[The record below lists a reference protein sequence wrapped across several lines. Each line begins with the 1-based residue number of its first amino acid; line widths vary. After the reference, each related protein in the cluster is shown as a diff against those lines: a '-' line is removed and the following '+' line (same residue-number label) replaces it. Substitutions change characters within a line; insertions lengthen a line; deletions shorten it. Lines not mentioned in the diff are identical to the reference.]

1 MFNIVIRFILCGLKD
16 IPLTLLVVYPMSDP
30 FFKIRPSKR
39 SNPEARTTLD
49 TVHQHYLSKAKDIGE
64 QLSTLEDKHESLIN
78 TYNDEV
84 NDIERYRLE
93 NNIKE
98 VKDKINAIDKKNAI
112 FDYFLDTGDLLFQY
126 YDIQERINRGADN
139 IISVADRARPGSVFE
154 ALENA
159 SRQDAGESK
168 MVANTNSHIK
178 EGGDSLRRDALL
190 DQYLQRMDPMYNRP
204 SINSNDSSFV
214 CDACGEDMKVSV
226 NDATVSCPECGYHKL
241 ILMDSD
247 KPSYKDPPR
256 EVSYYAYK
264 RINHFNEWLAQFQAK
279 ESTEIPEEVFE
290 NIQGQIYKERLQA
303 SSLNR
308 NKIREILKKLKYNSY
323 YEHVPHILSRLN
335 GNTAPVMDR
344 EIEEKLRYLF
354 KEIQPSFQKHCPA
367 ERSNFL
373 SYSYVLYKLCEL
385 LELDKFLPC
394 FPLLKNRDKLYAQ
407 DKIWEKICKD
417 LQWEFIRSI

>member
-1 MFNIVIRFILCGLKD
+1 
-16 IPLTLLVVYPMSDP
+16 MSDP

-49 TVHQHYLSKAKDIGE
+49 TVHQHYLSKIKDVGE
-64 QLSTLEDKHESLIN
+64 QIAVWKDQQHQLQEKLQQETEEMQ
-78 TYNDEV
+78 
-84 NDIERYRLE
+84 RYRIE
-93 NNIKE
+93 QDIKE
-98 VKDKINAIDKKNAI
+98 IQQKINQVDKKDAM
-112 FDYFLDTGDLLFQY
+112 FDYFLQTGDLLFQY
-126 YDIQERINRGADN
+126 YDIQERIHRGADN
-139 IISVADRARPGSVFE
+139 VISVADRARPGSVFE

-159 SRQDAGESK
+159 SKQDISDG
-168 MVANTNSHIK
+168 VAPAPVAAVAQPPTQNK
-178 EGGDSLRRDALL
+178 EETLGRDQLL
-190 DQYLQRMDPMYNRP
+190 DQYLQRMDPHYNRP
-204 SINSNDSSFV
+204 SHALNDTSFQ
-214 CDACGEDMKVSV
+214 CDGCGEDMKVSV
-226 NDATVSCPECGYHKL
+226 NDATISCPECGFHKL

-290 NIQGQIYKERLQA
+290 AIQTQIKKERLQA

-308 NKIREILKKLKYNSY
+308 TKIREILKKLKFNSY

-335 GNTAPVMDR
+335 GHTAPVMDR
-344 EIEEKLRYLF
+344 ETEEKLRYLF

-367 ERSNFL
+367 DRSNFL

-385 LELDKFLPC
+385 LELDGFLHC

-417 LQWEFIRSI
+417 LQWEFYRSI

>member
-1 MFNIVIRFILCGLKD
+1 
-16 IPLTLLVVYPMSDP
+16 MSDP

-49 TVHQHYLSKAKDIGE
+49 TVHQHYLSKVKDTSE
-64 QLSTLEDKHESLIN
+64 HVSTLKE
-78 TYNDEV
+78 TYSNLMASYKAEQ
-84 NDIERYRLE
+84 NDIERYRIEQEL
-93 NNIKE
+93 KTTK
-98 VKDKINAIDKKNAI
+98 VKLDATDEKGAV
-112 FDYFLDTGDLLFQY
+112 FDYYLQTGDLLFQY
-126 YDIQERINRGADN
+126 YDIQDRINRGADN
-139 IISVADRARPGSVFE
+139 VIHVADRARPGSVFE

-159 SRQDAGESK
+159 SKQDISGVKLQAPSNSYSK
-168 MVANTNSHIK
+168 DHG
-178 EGGDSLRRDALL
+178 GGDTLRRDALL
-190 DQYLQRMDPMYNRP
+190 DQYLQRMDPHYNRP
-204 SINSNDSSFV
+204 SMHSLNDTSFI
-214 CDACGEDMKVSV
+214 CDACGEDMKISI
-226 NDATVSCPECGYHKL
+226 NDATVSCPHCGFHKL

-256 EVSYYAYK
+256 EISYYAYK

-290 NIQGQIYKERLQA
+290 NIQGQIKKERIQP

-308 NKIREILKKLKYNSY
+308 SKIREILKKLKYNSY

-335 GNTAPVMDR
+335 GHTAPVMDR
-344 EIEEKLRYLF
+344 ETEEKLRYLF

-385 LELDKFLPC
+385 LDLDDFLHC

-407 DKIWEKICKD
+407 DKIWEKICRD
-417 LQWEFIRSI
+417 LKWEFIRSI

>member
-1 MFNIVIRFILCGLKD
+1 M
-16 IPLTLLVVYPMSDP
+16 PYYSTWMSDP

-64 QLSTLEDKHESLIN
+64 QLTTLEHRRESLIN

-84 NDIERYRLE
+84 NDIERFRLE
-93 NNIKE
+93 NHIKD
-98 VKDKINAIDKKNAI
+98 VKCKINAIDEKNAI

-139 IISVADRARPGSVFE
+139 VISVADRARPGSVFE

-168 MVANTNSHIK
+168 MVTNTNSHIK

-279 ESTEIPEEVFE
+279 ESTEIPDEVFE

>member
-1 MFNIVIRFILCGLKD
+1 
-16 IPLTLLVVYPMSDP
+16 MSDP

-49 TVHQHYLSKAKDIGE
+49 TVHQHYLSKVKDTSD
-64 QLSTLEDKHESLIN
+64 QVSTLKEAYSNLVTSYKSEQ
-78 TYNDEV
+78 

-93 NNIKE
+93 QE
-98 VKDKINAIDKKNAI
+98 LKITKLKLDATDEKGAV
-112 FDYFLDTGDLLFQY
+112 FDYYLQTGDLLFQY
-126 YDIQERINRGADN
+126 YDIQDRINRGADN
-139 IISVADRARPGSVFE
+139 VIHVADRARPGSVFE

-159 SRQDAGESK
+159 SRQDISGTKVQAPSNSYSK
-168 MVANTNSHIK
+168 
-178 EGGDSLRRDALL
+178 EQGGDTLRRDALL
-190 DQYLQRMDPMYNRP
+190 DQYLQRMDPHYNRP
-204 SINSNDSSFV
+204 SMHSLNDTSFI
-214 CDACGEDMKVSV
+214 CDACGEDMKISI
-226 NDATVSCPECGYHKL
+226 NDATVSCPHCGFHKL

-256 EVSYYAYK
+256 EISYYAYK

-290 NIQGQIYKERLQA
+290 NIQGQIKKERIQP

-308 NKIREILKKLKYNSY
+308 SKIREILKKLKYNSY

-335 GNTAPVMDR
+335 GHTAPVMDR
-344 EIEEKLRYLF
+344 ETEEKLRYLF

-385 LELDKFLPC
+385 LDLDDFLHC

-407 DKIWEKICKD
+407 DKIWEKICRD
-417 LQWEFIRSI
+417 LKWEFIRSI

>member
-1 MFNIVIRFILCGLKD
+1 M
-16 IPLTLLVVYPMSDP
+16 TDP

-49 TVHQHYLSKAKDIGE
+49 SVHQHYLSKAKDVHE
-64 QLSTLEDKHESLIN
+64 QIMILKDLYSNLQTQYNTTED
-78 TYNDEV
+78 
-84 NDIERYRLE
+84 DIEHFRLE
-93 NNIKE
+93 QEMKE
-98 VKDKINAIDKKNAI
+98 VKGKMDAIDQSGGVFN
-112 FDYFLDTGDLLFQY
+112 YYLQNGELLFQY
-126 YDIQERINRGADN
+126 YDIQDRIHRGADN
-139 IISVADRARPGSVFE
+139 VVLVGDRARPGSVFE

-159 SRQDAGESK
+159 SKDDLENQVVHVRE
-168 MVANTNSHIK
+168 H
-178 EGGDSLRRDALL
+178 GGDTLRRDQLL
-190 DQYLQRMDPMYNRP
+190 DIYLQRMDPNYNRA
-204 SINSNDSSFV
+204 NMNNVNDSSFV
-214 CDACGEDMKVSV
+214 CDACGEDMKISI
-226 NDATVSCPECGYHKL
+226 NDATVSCPHCGFHKL

-279 ESTEIPEEVFE
+279 ETTEIPEEVFD
-290 NIQGQIYKERLQA
+290 NIQAQLKKERIHA

-308 NKIREILKKLKYNSY
+308 SKIREILKKLKYNSF

-335 GNTAPVMDR
+335 GHTAPIMDR
-344 EIEEKLRYLF
+344 EMEEKLRYLF

-385 LELDKFLPC
+385 LELDDFLHC

>member
-1 MFNIVIRFILCGLKD
+1 
-16 IPLTLLVVYPMSDP
+16 MSDP

-49 TVHQHYLSKAKDIGE
+49 TVHQHYLSKIKDVGE
-64 QLSTLEDKHESLIN
+64 QITVWKDQQHVIQDKLNQE
-78 TYNDEV
+78 TE
-84 NDIERYRLE
+84 EMQRYRFE
-93 NNIKE
+93 QDIKE
-98 VKDKINAIDKKNAI
+98 IQQKINHVDKKDAM
-112 FDYFLDTGDLLFQY
+112 FDYFLQTGDLLFQY
-126 YDIQERINRGADN
+126 YDIQDRINRGADN
-139 IISVADRARPGSVFE
+139 VISVADRARPGSVFE

-159 SRQDAGESK
+159 SRQDSSGTHLLPAPIAHPSYSQSSK
-168 MVANTNSHIK
+168 SHGHK
-178 EGGDSLRRDALL
+178 EETLGRDQLL
-190 DQYLQRMDPMYNRP
+190 DQYLQRMDPHYNRP
-204 SINSNDSSFV
+204 SHALNDTSFQ
-214 CDACGEDMKVSV
+214 CDGCGEDMKVSV
-226 NDATVSCPECGYHKL
+226 NDATISCPECGFHKL

-264 RINHFNEWLAQFQAK
+264 RINHFNECLAQFQAK

-290 NIQGQIYKERLQA
+290 AILNQIKKERLQA

-308 NKIREILKKLKYNSY
+308 TKIREILKKLKFNSY

-335 GNTAPVMDR
+335 GHTAPVMDR
-344 EIEEKLRYLF
+344 ETEEKLRYLF

-367 ERSNFL
+367 DRSNFL

-385 LELDKFLPC
+385 LELDRFLHC

-417 LQWEFIRSI
+417 LQWEFYRSI

>member
-1 MFNIVIRFILCGLKD
+1 M
-16 IPLTLLVVYPMSDP
+16 TDP
-30 FFKIRPSKR
+30 FFKIRPSRR
-39 SNPEARTTLD
+39 SNPESRTTLD
-49 TVHQHYLSKAKDIGE
+49 TVHQHNLSKIRGLDQDIKDMKSQTNQLLEQYRGE
-64 QLSTLEDKHESLIN
+64 TS
-78 TYNDEV
+78 
-84 NDIERYRLE
+84 DIERYKLE
-93 NNIKE
+93 KEIK
-98 VKDKINAIDKKNAI
+98 VIQNKLYSVDKESAI
-112 FDYFLDTGDLLFQY
+112 FDYFLDNGDLLFLY
-126 YDIQERINRGADN
+126 YDIQDRINQGADN
-139 IISVADRARPGSVFE
+139 VVHMADRARPGSVFE

-159 SRQDAGESK
+159 SKQDLSGVRLSNMGGAHGY
-168 MVANTNSHIK
+168 SHGNGHGHG
-178 EGGDSLRRDALL
+178 GGDTLRRDAIL
-190 DQYLQRMDPMYNRP
+190 DQYLQRTDPQYNRP
-204 SINSNDSSFV
+204 TIQCLNDTSFV
-214 CDACGEDMKVSV
+214 CDACGEDMRVSV
-226 NDATVSCPECGYHKL
+226 NDATVSCPECGFHKL

-290 NIQGQIYKERLQA
+290 NIENQIKKERLQA

-308 NKIREILKKLKYNSY
+308 SKIREILKKLKYNSF
-323 YEHVPHILSRLN
+323 YEHVPHIMSRLN

-344 EIEEKLRYLF
+344 ETEEKLRYLF
-354 KEIQPSFQKHCPA
+354 KEIQPSFQKHCPSD
-367 ERSNFL
+367 RSNFL

-385 LELDKFLPC
+385 LELDGFLHC

>member
-1 MFNIVIRFILCGLKD
+1 MNG
-16 IPLTLLVVYPMSDP
+16 P

-49 TVHQHYLSKAKDIGE
+49 TVHQHYLTKIKDSTENVQMLRNKHTALTGE
-64 QLSTLEDKHESLIN
+64 YKKEHS
-78 TYNDEV
+78 
-84 NDIERYRLE
+84 DIERYQIEQEL
-93 NNIKE
+93 KE
-98 VKDKINAIDKKNAI
+98 TKGKLDSIDEKGAVY
-112 FDYFLDTGDLLFQY
+112 DYYLQTGDLLFQY
-126 YDIQERINRGADN
+126 YDIQDRINRGADN

-159 SRQDAGESK
+159 SRQDISGGKVQAPSNSYSHTSK
-168 MVANTNSHIK
+168 EH
-178 EGGDSLRRDALL
+178 GGDTLRRDALL
-190 DQYLQRMDPMYNRP
+190 DQYLQRMDPHYSRP
-204 SINSNDSSFV
+204 SMHALNDTSFM
-214 CDACGEDMKVSV
+214 CDACGEDMKISI
-226 NDATVSCPECGYHKL
+226 NDATVSCPHCGFHKL

-290 NIQGQIYKERLQA
+290 HIQEQIKKERLQA

-308 NKIREILKKLKYNSY
+308 SKIREILKKLKYNSF

-335 GNTAPVMDR
+335 GHTAPVMGR
-344 EIEEKLRYLF
+344 ETEEKLRYLF

-385 LELDKFLPC
+385 LELDDFLHC

>member
-1 MFNIVIRFILCGLKD
+1 M
-16 IPLTLLVVYPMSDP
+16 TDP
-30 FFKIRPSKR
+30 FFQIRPSKR

-49 TVHQHYLSKAKDIGE
+49 TVHTHYLTKAKDIGE
-64 QLSTLEDKHESLIN
+64 QVSNWKEHHATLL
-78 TYNDEV
+78 DEFQRETS
-84 NDIERYRLE
+84 DIEKYRLE
-93 NNIKE
+93 QDIKD
-98 VKDKINAIDKKNAI
+98 VKHKIDSTDERGTVY
-112 FDYFLDTGDLLFQY
+112 DYYLQTGDLLFQY
-126 YDIQERINRGADN
+126 YDIQDRINRGADN

-159 SRQDAGESK
+159 SKQDSSGSRVSSVNYLVRDSK
-168 MVANTNSHIK
+168 
-178 EGGDSLRRDALL
+178 GDTLRRDALL
-190 DQYLQRMDPMYNRP
+190 DQYLQRMDPLYNRP
-204 SINSNDSSFV
+204 SMHALNDTSFV
-214 CDACGEDMKVSV
+214 CDACGGDMKISV
-226 NDATVSCPECGYHKL
+226 NDATVSCPECGFHKL

-256 EVSYYAYK
+256 EISYYAYK

-290 NIQGQIYKERLQA
+290 NIQGQIKKERIQP

-308 NKIREILKKLKYNSY
+308 SKIREILKKLKYNSY

-335 GNTAPVMDR
+335 GHTAPVMDR
-344 EIEEKLRYLF
+344 ETEEKLRYLF

-367 ERSNFL
+367 DRSNFL

-385 LELDKFLPC
+385 LELDDFLHC

>member
-1 MFNIVIRFILCGLKD
+1 
-16 IPLTLLVVYPMSDP
+16 MSDP

-49 TVHQHYLSKAKDIGE
+49 TVHQHYLTKIKDIGE
-64 QLSTLEDKHESLIN
+64 QISSWKTEHGQLNSEYQNETS
-78 TYNDEV
+78 
-84 NDIERYRLE
+84 DIERYRLE
-93 NNIKE
+93 QDMKE
-98 VKDKINAIDKKNAI
+98 VKNKIDGVDQKNALY
-112 FDYFLDTGDLLFQY
+112 DYFLDTGDLLFQY
-126 YDIQERINRGADN
+126 YDIQDRINRGADN
-139 IISVADRARPGSVFE
+139 IVNVGDRARPGSVFE

-159 SRQDAGESK
+159 SRQDISGSRILGNTIVQARES
-168 MVANTNSHIK
+168 
-178 EGGDSLRRDALL
+178 GGDTLRRDALL
-190 DQYLQRMDPMYNRP
+190 DQYLQRMDPHYNRP
-204 SINSNDSSFV
+204 SIHALNDTSFV

-226 NDATVSCPECGYHKL
+226 NDATVSCPECGFHKL

-279 ESTEIPEEVFE
+279 ESTEIPEEVFD
-290 NIQGQIYKERLQA
+290 NIQAQIKKERIQP

-308 NKIREILKKLKYNSY
+308 SKIREILKKLKYNSY

-335 GNTAPVMDR
+335 GHTAPVMDR
-344 EIEEKLRYLF
+344 ETEEKLRYLF

-385 LELDKFLPC
+385 LELDDFLHC

>member
-1 MFNIVIRFILCGLKD
+1 M
-16 IPLTLLVVYPMSDP
+16 TDP
-30 FFKIRPSKR
+30 FFRIRPSKR

-49 TVHQHYLSKAKDIGE
+49 SVHQHYLSKAKDVHE
-64 QLSTLEDKHESLIN
+64 QVARLKGQYSNLQEQYN
-78 TYNDEV
+78 TSQ
-84 NDIERYRLE
+84 NDIERFRLE
-93 NNIKE
+93 QEIKQIRA
-98 VKDKINAIDKKNAI
+98 KIESVDENGGVFN
-112 FDYFLDTGDLLFQY
+112 YYLQNGELLFQY
-126 YDIQERINRGADN
+126 YDIQDRIHRGADN
-139 IISVADRARPGSVFE
+139 VVLVGDRARPGSVFE

-159 SRQDAGESK
+159 SKDDLENQVVHVRE
-168 MVANTNSHIK
+168 H
-178 EGGDSLRRDALL
+178 GGDTLRRDQLL
-190 DQYLQRMDPMYNRP
+190 DIYLQRMDPNYNRANM
-204 SINSNDSSFV
+204 NSVNDSSFV
-214 CDACGEDMKVSV
+214 CDACGEDMKISI
-226 NDATVSCPECGYHKL
+226 NDATVSCPHCGFHKL

-279 ESTEIPEEVFE
+279 ETTEIPEEVFE
-290 NIQGQIYKERLQA
+290 NIQAQLKKERIHA

-308 NKIREILKKLKYNSY
+308 SKIREILKKLKYNSF

-335 GNTAPVMDR
+335 GHTAPIMDR
-344 EIEEKLRYLF
+344 EMEEKLRYLF

-385 LELDKFLPC
+385 LELDDFLHC

>member
-1 MFNIVIRFILCGLKD
+1 MN
-16 IPLTLLVVYPMSDP
+16 DP

-49 TVHQHYLSKAKDIGE
+49 TVHQHYLSKIKDSTEHVHMLKNKQAALTGE
-64 QLSTLEDKHESLIN
+64 YKKEHT
-78 TYNDEV
+78 
-84 NDIERYRLE
+84 DIERYQIEQELKETRGKLE
-93 NNIKE
+93 S
-98 VKDKINAIDKKNAI
+98 IDEKGAV
-112 FDYFLDTGDLLFQY
+112 FDYYLQTGDLLFQY
-126 YDIQERINRGADN
+126 YDIQDRINRGADN
-139 IISVADRARPGSVFE
+139 IISVGDRARPGSVFE

-159 SRQDAGESK
+159 SRQDISGARVQAPHRE
-168 MVANTNSHIK
+168 H
-178 EGGDSLRRDALL
+178 GGDNLRRDALL
-190 DQYLQRMDPMYNRP
+190 DQYLQRMDPHYSRP
-204 SINSNDSSFV
+204 SMHALNDTSFM
-214 CDACGEDMKVSV
+214 CDACGEDMKISI
-226 NDATVSCPECGYHKL
+226 NDATVSCPHCGFHKL

-290 NIQGQIYKERLQA
+290 HIQDQIKKERLQA

-308 NKIREILKKLKYNSY
+308 SKIREILKKLKYNSF

-335 GNTAPVMDR
+335 GHTAPVMGR
-344 EIEEKLRYLF
+344 ETEEKLRYLF
-354 KEIQPSFQKHCPA
+354 KEIQPSFQKHCPV

-385 LELDKFLPC
+385 LELDDFLPC

>member
-1 MFNIVIRFILCGLKD
+1 
-16 IPLTLLVVYPMSDP
+16 MSDP

-49 TVHQHYLSKAKDIGE
+49 TVHQHYLSKVKDTNE
-64 QLSTLEDKHESLIN
+64 QVSTLKNSYSTLVG
-78 TYNDEV
+78 TYRVEQCDV
-84 NDIERYRLE
+84 ERYRLE
-93 NNIKE
+93 QEIKT
-98 VKDKINAIDKKNAI
+98 VKAELDTKDEKGAV
-112 FDYFLDTGDLLFQY
+112 FDYYLQTGDLLFQY
-126 YDIQERINRGADN
+126 YDIQDRINRGADN
-139 IISVADRARPGSVFE
+139 VIHVADRARPGSVFE

-159 SRQDAGESK
+159 SKQDISGVKVPLPSSSYSNGRE
-168 MVANTNSHIK
+168 H
-178 EGGDSLRRDALL
+178 GGDTLRRDALL
-190 DQYLQRMDPMYNRP
+190 DQYLQRMDPHYNRP
-204 SINSNDSSFV
+204 SMNALNDTSFV
-214 CDACGEDMKVSV
+214 CDACGEDMRISI
-226 NDATVSCPECGYHKL
+226 NDATISCPHCGFHKL

-256 EVSYYAYK
+256 EISYYAYK

-290 NIQGQIYKERLQA
+290 NIQGQIKKERIQP

-308 NKIREILKKLKYNSY
+308 SKIREILKKLKYNSY

-335 GNTAPVMDR
+335 GHTAPVMDR
-344 EIEEKLRYLF
+344 EMEEKLRYLF

-385 LELDKFLPC
+385 LDLDDFLHC

-417 LQWEFIRSI
+417 LKWEFIRSI

>member
-1 MFNIVIRFILCGLKD
+1 M
-16 IPLTLLVVYPMSDP
+16 TDP
-30 FFKIRPSKR
+30 FFRIRPSKR

-49 TVHQHYLSKAKDIGE
+49 SVHQHYLSKAKDVHE
-64 QLSTLEDKHESLIN
+64 QVMILKDAYSNLQKQ
-78 TYNDEV
+78 YNMSQD
-84 NDIERYRLE
+84 DIERFRLE
-93 NNIKE
+93 QEIKD
-98 VKDKINAIDKKNAI
+98 VKTKMDSIDE
-112 FDYFLDTGDLLFQY
+112 TGGVFNYYLQNGELLFQY
-126 YDIQERINRGADN
+126 YDIQDRIHRGADN
-139 IISVADRARPGSVFE
+139 VVLVGDRARPGSVFE

-159 SRQDAGESK
+159 SKDGMENQVVHVRE
-168 MVANTNSHIK
+168 H
-178 EGGDSLRRDALL
+178 GGDTLRRDQLL
-190 DQYLQRMDPMYNRP
+190 DIYLQRMDPNYNRA
-204 SINSNDSSFV
+204 SMNSVNDSSFV
-214 CDACGEDMKVSV
+214 CDACGEDMKISI
-226 NDATVSCPECGYHKL
+226 NDATVSCPHCGFHKL

-279 ESTEIPEEVFE
+279 ETTEIPEEVFE
-290 NIQGQIYKERLQA
+290 NIQAQLKKERIHA

-308 NKIREILKKLKYNSY
+308 SKIREILKKLKYNSF

-335 GNTAPVMDR
+335 GHTAPIMDR
-344 EIEEKLRYLF
+344 EMEEKLRYLF

-385 LELDKFLPC
+385 LELDDFLHC

>member
-1 MFNIVIRFILCGLKD
+1 
-16 IPLTLLVVYPMSDP
+16 MSDP

-49 TVHQHYLSKAKDIGE
+49 TVHQHYLSKVKDTSE
-64 QLSTLEDKHESLIN
+64 QVSTLKNSYSTLVG
-78 TYNDEV
+78 TYRVEQCDV
-84 NDIERYRLE
+84 ERYRLE
-93 NNIKE
+93 QEIKT
-98 VKDKINAIDKKNAI
+98 VKAELDTKDEKGAV
-112 FDYFLDTGDLLFQY
+112 FDYYLQTGDLLFQY
-126 YDIQERINRGADN
+126 YDIQDRINRGADN
-139 IISVADRARPGSVFE
+139 VIHVADRARPGSVFE

-159 SRQDAGESK
+159 SKQDISGVKVPLPSSSYSNGRE
-168 MVANTNSHIK
+168 H
-178 EGGDSLRRDALL
+178 GGDTLRRDALL
-190 DQYLQRMDPMYNRP
+190 DQYLQRMDPHYNRP
-204 SINSNDSSFV
+204 SMNALNDTSFV
-214 CDACGEDMKVSV
+214 CDACGEDMRISI
-226 NDATVSCPECGYHKL
+226 NDATISCPHCGFHKL

-256 EVSYYAYK
+256 EISYYAYK

-290 NIQGQIYKERLQA
+290 NIQGQIKKERIQP

-308 NKIREILKKLKYNSY
+308 SKIREILKKLKYNSY

-335 GNTAPVMDR
+335 GHTAPVMDR
-344 EIEEKLRYLF
+344 EMEEKLRYLF

-385 LELDKFLPC
+385 LDLDDFLHC

-417 LQWEFIRSI
+417 LKWEFIRSI

>member
-1 MFNIVIRFILCGLKD
+1 
-16 IPLTLLVVYPMSDP
+16 MSDP

-49 TVHQHYLSKAKDIGE
+49 TVHQHYLSKVKDTSE
-64 QLSTLEDKHESLIN
+64 QISTLKE
-78 TYNDEV
+78 TYSNLVSSYKAEQ
-84 NDIERYRLE
+84 NDIERYRIEQEL
-93 NNIKE
+93 KSTK
-98 VKDKINAIDKKNAI
+98 VKLDATDEKGAV
-112 FDYFLDTGDLLFQY
+112 FDYYLETGDLLFQY
-126 YDIQERINRGADN
+126 YDIQDRINRGADN
-139 IISVADRARPGSVFE
+139 VIHVADRARPGSVFE

-159 SRQDAGESK
+159 SRQDISGTKVQAPS
-168 MVANTNSHIK
+168 NSYAK
-178 EGGDSLRRDALL
+178 EQGGDTLRRDALL
-190 DQYLQRMDPMYNRP
+190 DQYLQRMDPHYNRP
-204 SINSNDSSFV
+204 SMHSLNDTSFI
-214 CDACGEDMKVSV
+214 CDACGEDMKISI
-226 NDATVSCPECGYHKL
+226 NDATVSCPYCGFHKL

-256 EVSYYAYK
+256 EISYYAYK

-279 ESTEIPEEVFE
+279 ESTEIPEEVFD
-290 NIQGQIYKERLQA
+290 NIQGQIKKERIQP

-308 NKIREILKKLKYNSY
+308 SKIREILKKLKYNSY

-335 GNTAPVMDR
+335 GHTAPVMDR
-344 EIEEKLRYLF
+344 ETEEKLRYLF

-385 LELDKFLPC
+385 LDLDDFLHC

-407 DKIWEKICKD
+407 DKIWEKICRD
-417 LQWEFIRSI
+417 LKWEFIRSI

>member
-1 MFNIVIRFILCGLKD
+1 
-16 IPLTLLVVYPMSDP
+16 MSDP

-49 TVHQHYLSKAKDIGE
+49 TVHQHYLSKVKDTSE
-64 QLSTLEDKHESLIN
+64 QVSTLKE
-78 TYNDEV
+78 TYSNLVTSYQAEQ
-84 NDIERYRLE
+84 NDIERYRIEQELKSTKLKLDATDE
-93 NNIKE
+93 KGA
-98 VKDKINAIDKKNAI
+98 V
-112 FDYFLDTGDLLFQY
+112 FDYYLQTGDLLFQY
-126 YDIQERINRGADN
+126 YDIQDRINRGADN
-139 IISVADRARPGSVFE
+139 VIHVADRARPGSVFE

-159 SRQDAGESK
+159 SRQDISGTKVQAPS
-168 MVANTNSHIK
+168 NSYAK
-178 EGGDSLRRDALL
+178 EQGGDTLRRDALL
-190 DQYLQRMDPMYNRP
+190 DQYLQRMDPHYNRP
-204 SINSNDSSFV
+204 SMHSLNDTSFI
-214 CDACGEDMKVSV
+214 CDACGEDMKISI
-226 NDATVSCPECGYHKL
+226 NDATVSCPHCGFHKL

-256 EVSYYAYK
+256 EISYYAYK

-290 NIQGQIYKERLQA
+290 NIQGQIKKERIQP

-308 NKIREILKKLKYNSY
+308 SKIREILKKLKYNSY

-335 GNTAPVMDR
+335 GHTAPVMDR
-344 EIEEKLRYLF
+344 ETEEKLRYLF

-385 LELDKFLPC
+385 LDLDDFLHC

-417 LQWEFIRSI
+417 LKWEFIRSI

>member
-1 MFNIVIRFILCGLKD
+1 
-16 IPLTLLVVYPMSDP
+16 MSDP

-49 TVHQHYLSKAKDIGE
+49 TVHQHYLSKIKDVGE
-64 QLSTLEDKHESLIN
+64 QITVWKDQQHVIQDKLNQE
-78 TYNDEV
+78 TE
-84 NDIERYRLE
+84 EMQRYRFE
-93 NNIKE
+93 QDIKE
-98 VKDKINAIDKKNAI
+98 IQQKINHVDKKDAM
-112 FDYFLDTGDLLFQY
+112 FDYFLQTGDLLFQY
-126 YDIQERINRGADN
+126 YDIQDRINRGADN

-159 SRQDAGESK
+159 SRQDSSGTHLLPPPIAHPSYSQSSK
-168 MVANTNSHIK
+168 GHGHK
-178 EGGDSLRRDALL
+178 EETLGRDQLL
-190 DQYLQRMDPMYNRP
+190 DQYLQRMDPHYNRP
-204 SINSNDSSFV
+204 SHALNDTSFQ
-214 CDACGEDMKVSV
+214 CDGCGEDMKVSV
-226 NDATVSCPECGYHKL
+226 NDATISCPECGFHKL

-290 NIQGQIYKERLQA
+290 AILNQIKKERLQA

-308 NKIREILKKLKYNSY
+308 TKIREILKKLKFNSY

-335 GNTAPVMDR
+335 GHTAPVMDR
-344 EIEEKLRYLF
+344 ETEEKLRYLF

-367 ERSNFL
+367 DRSNFL

-385 LELDKFLPC
+385 LELDRFLHC

-417 LQWEFIRSI
+417 LQWEFYRSI

>member
-1 MFNIVIRFILCGLKD
+1 
-16 IPLTLLVVYPMSDP
+16 MSDP

-49 TVHQHYLSKAKDIGE
+49 TVHQHYLSKVKDTSE
-64 QLSTLEDKHESLIN
+64 QVSTLKE
-78 TYNDEV
+78 TYSNLMNSYKAEQ
-84 NDIERYRLE
+84 NDIERYRIEQDL
-93 NNIKE
+93 KSTK
-98 VKDKINAIDKKNAI
+98 VKLDATDEKAAV
-112 FDYFLDTGDLLFQY
+112 FDYYLQTGDLLFQY
-126 YDIQERINRGADN
+126 YDIQDRINRGADN
-139 IISVADRARPGSVFE
+139 VIHVADRARPGSVFE

-159 SRQDAGESK
+159 SKQDISGVKLQAPSNSYSK
-168 MVANTNSHIK
+168 DQG
-178 EGGDSLRRDALL
+178 GGDTLRRDALL
-190 DQYLQRMDPMYNRP
+190 DQYLQRMDPHYNRP
-204 SINSNDSSFV
+204 SMHSLNDTSFI
-214 CDACGEDMKVSV
+214 CDACGEDMKISI
-226 NDATVSCPECGYHKL
+226 NDATVSCPHCGFHKL

-256 EVSYYAYK
+256 EISYYAYK

-279 ESTEIPEEVFE
+279 ESTEIPEEVFD
-290 NIQGQIYKERLQA
+290 NIQGQIKKERIQP

-308 NKIREILKKLKYNSY
+308 SKIREILKKLKYNSY

-335 GNTAPVMDR
+335 GHTAPVMDR
-344 EIEEKLRYLF
+344 ETEEKLRYLF

-385 LELDKFLPC
+385 LDLDDFLHC

-407 DKIWEKICKD
+407 DKIWEKICRD
-417 LQWEFIRSI
+417 LKWEFIRSI

>member
-1 MFNIVIRFILCGLKD
+1 
-16 IPLTLLVVYPMSDP
+16 MSDP

-49 TVHQHYLSKAKDIGE
+49 TVHQHYLSKVKDTSD
-64 QLSTLEDKHESLIN
+64 QVSTLKEAYSNLVTSYKSEQ
-78 TYNDEV
+78 

-93 NNIKE
+93 QELKMTKLKLDATDE
-98 VKDKINAIDKKNAI
+98 KGAV
-112 FDYFLDTGDLLFQY
+112 FDYYLQTGDLLFQY
-126 YDIQERINRGADN
+126 YDIQDRINRGADN
-139 IISVADRARPGSVFE
+139 VIHVADRARPGSVFE

-159 SRQDAGESK
+159 SRQDISGTKVQAPSNSYSK
-168 MVANTNSHIK
+168 
-178 EGGDSLRRDALL
+178 EQGGDTLRRDALL
-190 DQYLQRMDPMYNRP
+190 DQYLQRMDPHYNRP
-204 SINSNDSSFV
+204 SMHSLNDTSFI
-214 CDACGEDMKVSV
+214 CDACGEDMKISI
-226 NDATVSCPECGYHKL
+226 NDATVSCPHCGFHKL

-256 EVSYYAYK
+256 EISYYAYK

-290 NIQGQIYKERLQA
+290 NIQGQIKKERIQP

-308 NKIREILKKLKYNSY
+308 SKIREILKKLKYNSY

-335 GNTAPVMDR
+335 GHTAPVMDR
-344 EIEEKLRYLF
+344 ETEEKLRYLF

-385 LELDKFLPC
+385 LDLDDFLHC

-407 DKIWEKICKD
+407 DKIWEKICRD
-417 LQWEFIRSI
+417 LKWEFIRSI

>member
-1 MFNIVIRFILCGLKD
+1 
-16 IPLTLLVVYPMSDP
+16 MSDP

-49 TVHQHYLSKAKDIGE
+49 TVHQHYLSKIKDVGE
-64 QLSTLEDKHESLIN
+64 QIVVWKDQQHQLQEKLQQETEEMQ
-78 TYNDEV
+78 
-84 NDIERYRLE
+84 RYRIE
-93 NNIKE
+93 QDIKE
-98 VKDKINAIDKKNAI
+98 IQQKINQVDKKDAM
-112 FDYFLDTGDLLFQY
+112 FDYFLQTGDLLFQY
-126 YDIQERINRGADN
+126 YDIQERIHRGADN
-139 IISVADRARPGSVFE
+139 VISVAERARPGSVFE

-159 SRQDAGESK
+159 SKQDISDGVSQAPIVV
-168 MVANTNSHIK
+168 VAAQTQNK
-178 EGGDSLRRDALL
+178 EETLGRDQLL
-190 DQYLQRMDPMYNRP
+190 DQYLQRMDPHYNRP
-204 SINSNDSSFV
+204 SHALNDTSFQ
-214 CDACGEDMKVSV
+214 CDGCGEDMKVSV
-226 NDATVSCPECGYHKL
+226 NDATISCPECGFHKL

-290 NIQGQIYKERLQA
+290 AIQTQIKKERLQA

-308 NKIREILKKLKYNSY
+308 TKIREILKKLKFNSY

-335 GNTAPVMDR
+335 GHTAPVMDR
-344 EIEEKLRYLF
+344 ETEEKLRYLF

-367 ERSNFL
+367 DRSNFL

-385 LELDKFLPC
+385 LELDGFLHC

-417 LQWEFIRSI
+417 LQWEFYRSI

>member
-1 MFNIVIRFILCGLKD
+1 
-16 IPLTLLVVYPMSDP
+16 MSDP

-49 TVHQHYLSKAKDIGE
+49 TVHQHYLTKIKDIGE
-64 QLSTLEDKHESLIN
+64 QVN
-78 TYNDEV
+78 TWKNNHKELNREYQAETS
-84 NDIERYRLE
+84 DIERYRLE
-93 NNIKE
+93 QDMKE
-98 VKDKINAIDKKNAI
+98 VKGKIDGVDQKNAL
-112 FDYFLDTGDLLFQY
+112 FDYFLQTGDLLFQY
-126 YDIQERINRGADN
+126 YDIQDRINRGADN
-139 IISVADRARPGSVFE
+139 VINVADRARPGSVFE

-159 SRQDAGESK
+159 SRQDISGSK
-168 MVANTNSHIK
+168 APVNSMVHMK
-178 EGGDSLRRDALL
+178 EGGGDNLRRDALL
-190 DQYLQRMDPMYNRP
+190 DQYLQRMDPHYNRP
-204 SINSNDSSFV
+204 SINALNDSSFV

-279 ESTEIPEEVFE
+279 ESTEIPEEVFD
-290 NIQGQIYKERLQA
+290 NIQAQIKKERIQP

-308 NKIREILKKLKYNSY
+308 SKIREILKKLKYNSY

-335 GNTAPVMDR
+335 GHTAPVMDR
-344 EIEEKLRYLF
+344 ETEEKLRYLF

-385 LELDKFLPC
+385 LELDDFLHC

>member
-1 MFNIVIRFILCGLKD
+1 
-16 IPLTLLVVYPMSDP
+16 MSDP

-49 TVHQHYLSKAKDIGE
+49 TVHQHYLTKIKDIGD
-64 QLSTLEDKHESLIN
+64 QIN
-78 TYNDEV
+78 TWKDHHKELNSEYQSETS
-84 NDIERYRLE
+84 DIERYRLE
-93 NNIKE
+93 QDMKE
-98 VKDKINAIDKKNAI
+98 VKGKIDGVDQKNALY
-112 FDYFLDTGDLLFQY
+112 DYFLDTGDLLFQY
-126 YDIQERINRGADN
+126 YDIQDRINRGADN
-139 IISVADRARPGSVFE
+139 IVNVGDRARPGSVFE

-159 SRQDAGESK
+159 SRQDISGSRILGNTIVQARES
-168 MVANTNSHIK
+168 
-178 EGGDSLRRDALL
+178 GGDTLRRDALL
-190 DQYLQRMDPMYNRP
+190 DQYLQRMDPHYNRP
-204 SINSNDSSFV
+204 SIHALNDTSFV

-226 NDATVSCPECGYHKL
+226 NDATVSCPECGFHKL

-279 ESTEIPEEVFE
+279 ESTEIPEEVFD
-290 NIQGQIYKERLQA
+290 NIQAQIKKERIQP

-308 NKIREILKKLKYNSY
+308 SKIREILKKLKYNSY

-335 GNTAPVMDR
+335 GHTAPVMDR
-344 EIEEKLRYLF
+344 ETEEKLRYLF

-385 LELDKFLPC
+385 LELDDFLHC

>member
-1 MFNIVIRFILCGLKD
+1 
-16 IPLTLLVVYPMSDP
+16 MSDP

-49 TVHQHYLSKAKDIGE
+49 TVHQHYLSKIKDVGE
-64 QLSTLEDKHESLIN
+64 QITVWKDQQHVIQDKLNQE
-78 TYNDEV
+78 TE
-84 NDIERYRLE
+84 EMQRYRFE
-93 NNIKE
+93 QDIKE
-98 VKDKINAIDKKNAI
+98 IQQKINHVDKKDAM
-112 FDYFLDTGDLLFQY
+112 FDYFLQTGDLLFQY
-126 YDIQERINRGADN
+126 YDIQDRINRGADN
-139 IISVADRARPGSVFE
+139 VISVADRARPGSVFE

-159 SRQDAGESK
+159 SRQDSSGTHLLPPPVAHPSYSQSSK
-168 MVANTNSHIK
+168 GHGHK
-178 EGGDSLRRDALL
+178 EETLGRDQLL
-190 DQYLQRMDPMYNRP
+190 DQYLQRMDPHYNRP
-204 SINSNDSSFV
+204 SHALNDTSFQ
-214 CDACGEDMKVSV
+214 CDGCGEDMKVSV
-226 NDATVSCPECGYHKL
+226 NDATISCPECGFHKL

-290 NIQGQIYKERLQA
+290 AILNQIKKERLQA

-308 NKIREILKKLKYNSY
+308 TKIREILKKLKFNSY

-335 GNTAPVMDR
+335 GHTAPVMDR
-344 EIEEKLRYLF
+344 ETEEKLRYLF

-367 ERSNFL
+367 DRSNFL

-385 LELDKFLPC
+385 LELDRFLHC

-417 LQWEFIRSI
+417 LQWEFYRSI

>member
-1 MFNIVIRFILCGLKD
+1 
-16 IPLTLLVVYPMSDP
+16 MSDP

-49 TVHQHYLSKAKDIGE
+49 TVHQHYLSKIKDVGE
-64 QLSTLEDKHESLIN
+64 QITVWKDQQHVIQDKLNQE
-78 TYNDEV
+78 TE
-84 NDIERYRLE
+84 EMQRYRFE
-93 NNIKE
+93 QDIKE
-98 VKDKINAIDKKNAI
+98 IQQKINHVDKKDAM
-112 FDYFLDTGDLLFQY
+112 FDYFLQTGDILFQY
-126 YDIQERINRGADN
+126 YDIQDRINRGADN

-159 SRQDAGESK
+159 SRQDSSGTHLLPAPIAHPSYSQSSK
-168 MVANTNSHIK
+168 GHGHK
-178 EGGDSLRRDALL
+178 EETLGRDQLL
-190 DQYLQRMDPMYNRP
+190 DQYLQRMDPHYNRP
-204 SINSNDSSFV
+204 SHALNDTSFQ
-214 CDACGEDMKVSV
+214 CDGCGEDMKVSV
-226 NDATVSCPECGYHKL
+226 NDATISCPECGFHKL

-290 NIQGQIYKERLQA
+290 AILNQIKKERLQA

-308 NKIREILKKLKYNSY
+308 TKIREILKKLKFNSY

-335 GNTAPVMDR
+335 GHTAPVMDR
-344 EIEEKLRYLF
+344 ETEEKLRYLF

-367 ERSNFL
+367 DRSNFL

-385 LELDKFLPC
+385 LELDRFLHC

-417 LQWEFIRSI
+417 LQWEFYRSI

>member
-1 MFNIVIRFILCGLKD
+1 
-16 IPLTLLVVYPMSDP
+16 MSDP

-49 TVHQHYLSKAKDIGE
+49 TVHQHYLSKVKDTSE
-64 QLSTLEDKHESLIN
+64 QVSTLKE
-78 TYNDEV
+78 TYSTLVISYKAEQ
-84 NDIERYRLE
+84 NDIERYRIEQDL
-93 NNIKE
+93 KATK
-98 VKDKINAIDKKNAI
+98 VKLDTTDEKGAV
-112 FDYFLDTGDLLFQY
+112 FDYYLQTGDLLFQY
-126 YDIQERINRGADN
+126 YDIQDRINRGADN
-139 IISVADRARPGSVFE
+139 VIHVADRARPGSVFE

-159 SRQDAGESK
+159 SRQDISGTKVQAPS
-168 MVANTNSHIK
+168 NSYAK
-178 EGGDSLRRDALL
+178 EQGGDTLRRDALL
-190 DQYLQRMDPMYNRP
+190 DKYLQRMDPHYNRP
-204 SINSNDSSFV
+204 SMHSLNDTSFI
-214 CDACGEDMKVSV
+214 CDACGEDMKISI
-226 NDATVSCPECGYHKL
+226 NDATVSCPHCGFHKL

-256 EVSYYAYK
+256 EISYYAYK

-290 NIQGQIYKERLQA
+290 NIQGQIKKERIQP

-308 NKIREILKKLKYNSY
+308 SKIREILKKLKYNSY

-335 GNTAPVMDR
+335 GHTAPVMDR
-344 EIEEKLRYLF
+344 ETEEKLRYLF

-385 LELDKFLPC
+385 LDLDDFLHC

-407 DKIWEKICKD
+407 DKIWEKICRD
-417 LQWEFIRSI
+417 LKWEFIRSI

>member
-1 MFNIVIRFILCGLKD
+1 
-16 IPLTLLVVYPMSDP
+16 MSDP

-49 TVHQHYLSKAKDIGE
+49 TVHQHYLSKVKDTSE
-64 QLSTLEDKHESLIN
+64 QVSTLKD
-78 TYNDEV
+78 TYSNLMNSYKAEQ
-84 NDIERYRLE
+84 NDIERYRIEQEL
-93 NNIKE
+93 KSTK
-98 VKDKINAIDKKNAI
+98 VKLDATDEKGAV
-112 FDYFLDTGDLLFQY
+112 FDYYLQTGDLLFQY
-126 YDIQERINRGADN
+126 YDIQDRINRGADN
-139 IISVADRARPGSVFE
+139 VIHVADRARPGSVFE

-159 SRQDAGESK
+159 SKQDISGVKLQAPS
-168 MVANTNSHIK
+168 NSYSNMR
-178 EGGDSLRRDALL
+178 EQGGDTLRRDALL
-190 DQYLQRMDPMYNRP
+190 DQYLQRMDPHYNRP
-204 SINSNDSSFV
+204 SMHSLNDTSFI
-214 CDACGEDMKVSV
+214 CDACGEDMKISI
-226 NDATVSCPECGYHKL
+226 NDATVSCPHCGFHKL

-256 EVSYYAYK
+256 EISYYAYK

-290 NIQGQIYKERLQA
+290 NIQGQIKKERIQP

-308 NKIREILKKLKYNSY
+308 SKIREILKKLKYNSY

-335 GNTAPVMDR
+335 GHTAPVMDR
-344 EIEEKLRYLF
+344 ETEEKLRYLF

-385 LELDKFLPC
+385 LDLDDFLHC

-417 LQWEFIRSI
+417 LKWEFIRSI

>member
-1 MFNIVIRFILCGLKD
+1 
-16 IPLTLLVVYPMSDP
+16 
-30 FFKIRPSKR
+30 
-39 SNPEARTTLD
+39 
-49 TVHQHYLSKAKDIGE
+49 
-64 QLSTLEDKHESLIN
+64 
-78 TYNDEV
+78 
-84 NDIERYRLE
+84 
-93 NNIKE
+93 
-98 VKDKINAIDKKNAI
+98 
-112 FDYFLDTGDLLFQY
+112 
-126 YDIQERINRGADN
+126 
-139 IISVADRARPGSVFE
+139 
-154 ALENA
+154 
-159 SRQDAGESK
+159 
-168 MVANTNSHIK
+168 
-178 EGGDSLRRDALL
+178 
-190 DQYLQRMDPMYNRP
+190 MDPHHNRP
-204 SINSNDSSFV
+204 SMNALNDLSFI
-214 CDACGEDMKVSV
+214 CDACGEDMKISV
-226 NDATVSCPECGYHKL
+226 NDATVSCPECGFHKL

-290 NIQGQIYKERLQA
+290 NILGQIKKERIQP

-308 NKIREILKKLKYNSY
+308 SKIREILKKLKYNSF

-335 GNTAPVMDR
+335 GHTAPVMDR
-344 EIEEKLRYLF
+344 ETEEKLRYLF

-367 ERSNFL
+367 DRSNFL

-385 LELDKFLPC
+385 LELDDFLHC

>member
-1 MFNIVIRFILCGLKD
+1 
-16 IPLTLLVVYPMSDP
+16 MSDP

-49 TVHQHYLSKAKDIGE
+49 TVHQHYLTKIKDIGE
-64 QLSTLEDKHESLIN
+64 QIN
-78 TYNDEV
+78 TWKDHHKELNSEYQTETS
-84 NDIERYRLE
+84 DIERYRLE
-93 NNIKE
+93 QDMKE
-98 VKDKINAIDKKNAI
+98 VKGKIDGVDQKNALY
-112 FDYFLDTGDLLFQY
+112 DYFLDTGDLLFQY
-126 YDIQERINRGADN
+126 YDIQDRINRGADN
-139 IISVADRARPGSVFE
+139 IVNVGDRARPGRVFE

-159 SRQDAGESK
+159 SRQDISGSRILGNTVVQTRES
-168 MVANTNSHIK
+168 
-178 EGGDSLRRDALL
+178 GGDTLRRDALL
-190 DQYLQRMDPMYNRP
+190 DQYLQRMDPHYNRP
-204 SINSNDSSFV
+204 SIHALNDTSFV

-226 NDATVSCPECGYHKL
+226 NDATVSCPECGFHKL

-279 ESTEIPEEVFE
+279 ESTEIPEEVFD
-290 NIQGQIYKERLQA
+290 NIQAQIKKERIQP

-308 NKIREILKKLKYNSY
+308 SKIREILKKLKYNSY

-335 GNTAPVMDR
+335 GHTAPVMDR
-344 EIEEKLRYLF
+344 ETEEKLRYLF

-385 LELDKFLPC
+385 LELDDFLHC

>member
-1 MFNIVIRFILCGLKD
+1 
-16 IPLTLLVVYPMSDP
+16 MSDP

-49 TVHQHYLSKAKDIGE
+49 TVHQHYLSKVKDTSE
-64 QLSTLEDKHESLIN
+64 QVSTLKE
-78 TYNDEV
+78 TYSNLVTSYKAEQ
-84 NDIERYRLE
+84 NDIERYRIEQEL
-93 NNIKE
+93 KSTK
-98 VKDKINAIDKKNAI
+98 VKLDATDEKGAV
-112 FDYFLDTGDLLFQY
+112 FDYYLQTGDLLFQY
-126 YDIQERINRGADN
+126 YDIQDRINRGADN
-139 IISVADRARPGSVFE
+139 VIHVADRARPGSVFE

-159 SRQDAGESK
+159 SRQDISGTKVQAPS
-168 MVANTNSHIK
+168 NSYAK
-178 EGGDSLRRDALL
+178 EQGGDTLRRDALL
-190 DQYLQRMDPMYNRP
+190 DQYLQRMDPHYNRP
-204 SINSNDSSFV
+204 SMHSLNDTSFI
-214 CDACGEDMKVSV
+214 CDACGEDMKISI
-226 NDATVSCPECGYHKL
+226 NDATVSCPHCGFHKL

-256 EVSYYAYK
+256 EISYYAYK

-279 ESTEIPEEVFE
+279 ESTEIPEEVFD
-290 NIQGQIYKERLQA
+290 NIQGQIKKERIQP

-308 NKIREILKKLKYNSY
+308 SKIREILKKLKYNSY

-335 GNTAPVMDR
+335 GHTAPVMDR
-344 EIEEKLRYLF
+344 ETEEKLRYLF

-385 LELDKFLPC
+385 LDLDDFLHC

-417 LQWEFIRSI
+417 LKWEFIRSI

>member
-1 MFNIVIRFILCGLKD
+1 M
-16 IPLTLLVVYPMSDP
+16 TDP

-49 TVHQHYLSKAKDIGE
+49 TVHQHYLTKVKDIGE
-64 QLSTLEDKHESLIN
+64 QVSTWKHEHDDLAS
-78 TYNDEV
+78 TFQRET
-84 NDIERYRLE
+84 NDIERYKIEQGLKQ
-93 NNIKE
+93 IKG
-98 VKDKINAIDKKNAI
+98 KIDSVNEKSAIY
-112 FDYFLDTGDLLFQY
+112 DYYLQTGELLFQY
-126 YDIQERINRGADN
+126 YDIQDRINRGADN
-139 IISVADRARPGSVFE
+139 VISVADRARPGSVFE

-159 SRQDAGESK
+159 SRQDASGSK
-168 MVANTNSHIK
+168 MTTYSNARVRELG
-178 EGGDSLRRDALL
+178 EGDTLRRDALL
-190 DQYLQRMDPMYNRP
+190 DQYMQRMDPHYNRP
-204 SINSNDSSFV
+204 SMHVMHDNSFI
-214 CDACGEDMKVSV
+214 CDACGEDMKISI
-226 NDATVSCPECGYHKL
+226 NDATVSCPECGFHKL

-290 NIQGQIYKERLQA
+290 NIQGQIKKERILP

-308 NKIREILKKLKYNSY
+308 SKIREILKKLKYNSY

-344 EIEEKLRYLF
+344 ETEEKLRYLF
-354 KEIQPSFQKHCPA
+354 KEIQPSFQRHCPA
-367 ERSNFL
+367 DRSNFL

-385 LELDKFLPC
+385 LELDGFLHC

>member
-1 MFNIVIRFILCGLKD
+1 M
-16 IPLTLLVVYPMSDP
+16 
-30 FFKIRPSKR
+30 
-39 SNPEARTTLD
+39 
-49 TVHQHYLSKAKDIGE
+49 Q
-64 QLSTLEDKHESLIN
+64 
-78 TYNDEV
+78 
-84 NDIERYRLE
+84 RYRFE
-93 NNIKE
+93 QDIKE
-98 VKDKINAIDKKNAI
+98 IQQKINHVDKKDAM
-112 FDYFLDTGDLLFQY
+112 FDYFLQTGDLLFQY
-126 YDIQERINRGADN
+126 YDIQDRINRGADN
-139 IISVADRARPGSVFE
+139 VISVADRARPGSVFE

-159 SRQDAGESK
+159 SRQDASGTHLLPNPIAHPSY
-168 MVANTNSHIK
+168 SQSSQGHGHK
-178 EGGDSLRRDALL
+178 EETLGRDQLL
-190 DQYLQRMDPMYNRP
+190 DQYLQRMDPHYNRP
-204 SINSNDSSFV
+204 SHALNDTSFQ
-214 CDACGEDMKVSV
+214 CDGCGEDMKVSV
-226 NDATVSCPECGYHKL
+226 NDATISCPECGFHKL

-290 NIQGQIYKERLQA
+290 AILNQIKKERLQA

-308 NKIREILKKLKYNSY
+308 TKIREILKKLKFNSY

-335 GNTAPVMDR
+335 GHTAPVMDR
-344 EIEEKLRYLF
+344 ETEEKLRYLF

-367 ERSNFL
+367 DRSNFL

-385 LELDKFLPC
+385 LELDRFLHC

-417 LQWEFIRSI
+417 LQWEFYRSI

>member
-1 MFNIVIRFILCGLKD
+1 M
-16 IPLTLLVVYPMSDP
+16 TDP
-30 FFKIRPSKR
+30 FFRIRPSKR

-49 TVHQHYLSKAKDIGE
+49 SVHQHYLSKAKDVHE
-64 QLSTLEDKHESLIN
+64 QVAMLKEEYSRLQKQYN
-78 TYNDEV
+78 TSQD
-84 NDIERYRLE
+84 DIEHFRLE
-93 NNIKE
+93 QEMKE
-98 VKDKINAIDKKNAI
+98 VKAKMDTIDENGGV
-112 FDYFLDTGDLLFQY
+112 FNYYLQNGELLFQY
-126 YDIQERINRGADN
+126 YDIQDRIHRGADN
-139 IISVADRARPGSVFE
+139 VVLVGDRARPGSVFE

-159 SRQDAGESK
+159 SKDDVENQVVHVRE
-168 MVANTNSHIK
+168 H
-178 EGGDSLRRDALL
+178 GGDTLRRDQLL
-190 DQYLQRMDPMYNRP
+190 DLYLQRMDPNYNRA
-204 SINSNDSSFV
+204 SMSSVNDSSFV
-214 CDACGEDMKVSV
+214 CDACGEDMKISI
-226 NDATVSCPECGYHKL
+226 NDATVSCPHCGFHKL

-279 ESTEIPEEVFE
+279 ETTEIPEEVFE
-290 NIQGQIYKERLQA
+290 NIQAQLKKERIHA

-308 NKIREILKKLKYNSY
+308 SKIREILKKLKYNSF

-335 GNTAPVMDR
+335 GHTAPIMDR
-344 EIEEKLRYLF
+344 EMEEKLRYLF

-385 LELDKFLPC
+385 LELDDFLHC

>member
-1 MFNIVIRFILCGLKD
+1 
-16 IPLTLLVVYPMSDP
+16 MSDP

-49 TVHQHYLSKAKDIGE
+49 TVHQHYLSKVKDTSE
-64 QLSTLEDKHESLIN
+64 QVSTLKE
-78 TYNDEV
+78 TYSNLVTSYKSEQ
-84 NDIERYRLE
+84 NDIERYRIEQEL
-93 NNIKE
+93 KSTK
-98 VKDKINAIDKKNAI
+98 VKLDATDEKGAV
-112 FDYFLDTGDLLFQY
+112 FDYYLQTGDLLFQY
-126 YDIQERINRGADN
+126 YDIQDRINRGADN
-139 IISVADRARPGSVFE
+139 VIHVADRARPGSVFE

-159 SRQDAGESK
+159 SRQDISGTKVQAPS
-168 MVANTNSHIK
+168 NSYAK
-178 EGGDSLRRDALL
+178 EQGGDTLRRDALL
-190 DQYLQRMDPMYNRP
+190 DQYLQRMDPHYNRP
-204 SINSNDSSFV
+204 SMHSLNDTSFI
-214 CDACGEDMKVSV
+214 CDACGEDMKISI
-226 NDATVSCPECGYHKL
+226 NDATVSCPHCGFHKL

-256 EVSYYAYK
+256 EISYYAYK

-290 NIQGQIYKERLQA
+290 NIQGQIKKERIQP

-308 NKIREILKKLKYNSY
+308 SKIREILKKLKYNSY

-335 GNTAPVMDR
+335 GHTAPVMDR
-344 EIEEKLRYLF
+344 ETEEKLRYLF

-385 LELDKFLPC
+385 LDLDDFLHC

-417 LQWEFIRSI
+417 LKWEFIRSI

>member
-1 MFNIVIRFILCGLKD
+1 
-16 IPLTLLVVYPMSDP
+16 MSDP

-39 SNPEARTTLD
+39 SNPESRTTLD
-49 TVHQHYLSKAKDIGE
+49 TVHQHYLSKVKDN
-64 QLSTLEDKHESLIN
+64 D
-78 TYNDEV
+78 DEV
-84 NDIERYRLE
+84 TILKEKHSQLVMNYKCEQNDIERYRIE
-93 NNIKE
+93 QEVKE
-98 VKDKINAIDKKNAI
+98 VKNKLESVDDKGAV
-112 FDYFLDTGDLLFQY
+112 FDYYLQAGDLLFQY
-126 YDIQERINRGADN
+126 YDIQDRINRGADN
-139 IISVADRARPGSVFE
+139 IISVGDRARPGSVFE

-159 SRQDAGESK
+159 SKQDISGTK
-168 MVANTNSHIK
+168 MPSNIYVR
-178 EGGDSLRRDALL
+178 EQGDTLRRDALL
-190 DQYLQRMDPMYNRP
+190 DQYLQRMDPHYNRP
-204 SINSNDSSFV
+204 SMHSLNDTSFT
-214 CDACGEDMKVSV
+214 CDACGEDMKISV
-226 NDATVSCPECGYHKL
+226 NDATISCPHCGFHKL

-256 EVSYYAYK
+256 EISYYAYK

-279 ESTEIPEEVFE
+279 ESTEIPEEVFD
-290 NIQGQIYKERLQA
+290 NIQGQIKKERIQP

-308 NKIREILKKLKYNSY
+308 SKIREILKKLKYNSY

-335 GNTAPVMDR
+335 GHTAPVMDR
-344 EIEEKLRYLF
+344 ETEEKLRYLF

-385 LELDKFLPC
+385 LELDDFLHC

>member
-1 MFNIVIRFILCGLKD
+1 M
-16 IPLTLLVVYPMSDP
+16 TDP
-30 FFKIRPSKR
+30 FFRIRPSKR

-49 TVHQHYLSKAKDIGE
+49 SVHQHYLSKAKDVHE
-64 QLSTLEDKHESLIN
+64 QVTILKDAYSNLQKQYN
-78 TYNDEV
+78 TTQD
-84 NDIERYRLE
+84 DIERFRLE
-93 NNIKE
+93 QEIKE
-98 VKDKINAIDKKNAI
+98 VKGKMDTIDENGGV
-112 FDYFLDTGDLLFQY
+112 FNYYLQNGELLFQY
-126 YDIQERINRGADN
+126 YDIQDRIHRGADN
-139 IISVADRARPGSVFE
+139 VVLVGDRARPGSVFE

-159 SRQDAGESK
+159 SKDGVENQVVHTRE
-168 MVANTNSHIK
+168 H
-178 EGGDSLRRDALL
+178 GGDTLRRDQLL
-190 DQYLQRMDPMYNRP
+190 DIYLQRMDPNYNRANM
-204 SINSNDSSFV
+204 NSVNDSSFV
-214 CDACGEDMKVSV
+214 CDACGEDMKISI
-226 NDATVSCPECGYHKL
+226 NDATVSCPHCGFHKL

-279 ESTEIPEEVFE
+279 ETTEIPEEVFE
-290 NIQGQIYKERLQA
+290 NIQAQLKKERIHA

-308 NKIREILKKLKYNSY
+308 SKIREILKKLKYNSF

-335 GNTAPVMDR
+335 GHTAPIMDR
-344 EIEEKLRYLF
+344 EMEEKLRYLF

-385 LELDKFLPC
+385 LELDDFLHC

>member
-1 MFNIVIRFILCGLKD
+1 
-16 IPLTLLVVYPMSDP
+16 MSDP

-49 TVHQHYLSKAKDIGE
+49 TVHQHYLSKVKDTSE
-64 QLSTLEDKHESLIN
+64 QVSILKE
-78 TYNDEV
+78 TYSNLVTSYKAEQ
-84 NDIERYRLE
+84 NDIERYRIEQEL
-93 NNIKE
+93 KSTK
-98 VKDKINAIDKKNAI
+98 VKLDATDEKGAV
-112 FDYFLDTGDLLFQY
+112 FDYYLQTGDLLFQY
-126 YDIQERINRGADN
+126 YDIQDRINRGADN
-139 IISVADRARPGSVFE
+139 VIHVADRARPGSVFE

-159 SRQDAGESK
+159 SRQDISGTKVQAPS
-168 MVANTNSHIK
+168 NSYAK
-178 EGGDSLRRDALL
+178 EQGGDTLRRDALL
-190 DQYLQRMDPMYNRP
+190 DQYLQRMDPHYNRP
-204 SINSNDSSFV
+204 SMHSLNDTSFI
-214 CDACGEDMKVSV
+214 CDACGEDMKISI
-226 NDATVSCPECGYHKL
+226 NDATVSCPHCGFHKL

-256 EVSYYAYK
+256 EISYYAYK

-279 ESTEIPEEVFE
+279 ESTEIPEEVFD
-290 NIQGQIYKERLQA
+290 NIQGQIKKERIQP

-308 NKIREILKKLKYNSY
+308 SKIREILKKLKYNSY

-335 GNTAPVMDR
+335 GHTAPVMDR
-344 EIEEKLRYLF
+344 ETEEKLRYLF

-385 LELDKFLPC
+385 LDLDDFLHC

-417 LQWEFIRSI
+417 LKWEFIRSI